1 MHEFVRF
8 RSRGQTVVL
17 VALAVV
23 AIVAFV
29 ALAIDGGNAYGIRR
43 DAQSAADGAAIAGT
57 WVIVDYSGESPRT
70 DVLRRINTYA
80 QANGVADT
88 DGDPTNAV
96 NNNILAWYVHF
107 DGSYVMMKD
116 ANGNDVPWEIHAGL
130 DEIPAGAKGVEVQT
144 SITKTTFFARAIGVD
159 TVGAKARATA
169 VTTPDGGILPIAVN
183 EYWAGSQG
191 KCPYAHCEEPYSF
204 VRDPSEPEPFY
215 TTNGGATWNRRFCAN
230 PYNDYTC
237 QGAYGGYGENFGKA
251 FALLGGDAKP
261 NYGSMDPRSFVHL
274 DYRYDAITA
283 EGGDWHYLVA
293 NDQWVHN
300 VKPAGK
306 KDEMAAVIRAG
317 GYSKVPIPIAVHEPP
332 PTYRIDGWGY
342 CWALPKNRDN
352 CFNYP
357 ELGMSAPYGVVQS
370 LSGTDAA
377 KMAKEM
383 YDNGQ
388 YVEGRFAPGQHIVI
402 MVYNGFASEQWGKG
416 GVNNEKE
423 DAAVIVGYFG
433 AVIAGYGNDFDKN
446 CEKNYHPTP
455 GDWTTYVPCISGN
468 EQTVYGLASGD
479 APLTID
485 PTPLIENFLPKMIY
499 LIK

>member
-1 MHEFVRF
+1 MYEFVRF

-57 WVIVDYSGESPRT
+57 WVLVEYSGESPKT
-70 DVLRRINTYA
+70 DVLRRINTWA

-88 DGDPTNAV
+88 DGDPSNAV
-96 NNNILAWYVHF
+96 NGNILAWYVHF

-116 ANGNDVPWEIHAGL
+116 AGGNDVPWEIHAGL
-130 DEIPAGAKGVEVQT
+130 DEIPSGAKGVEVQT
-144 SITKTTFFARAIGVD
+144 SITKTTFFARAIGVS
-159 TVGAKARATA
+159 TVGARARATA
-169 VTTPDGGILPIAVN
+169 VYTPDGGILPIAVN

-191 KCPYAHCEEPYSF
+191 KCPYANCEEPYSF
-204 VRDPSEPEPFY
+204 VRDPSQLPPFS
-215 TTNGGATWNRRFCAN
+215 TDGGGGWIRNFCAN
-230 PYNDYTC
+230 PYNNYTC

-251 FALLGGDAKP
+251 FAMLGGDAKP
-261 NYGSMDPRSFVHL
+261 NHGSTDPRSFVHL
-274 DYRYDAITA
+274 DYRYDAIVE
-283 EGGDWHYLVA
+283 EGGDWHYLA
-293 NDQWVHN
+293 ADDQWVHY
-300 VKPAGK
+300 VKPNGK

-332 PTYRIDGWGY
+332 PLSFIDGWAY
-342 CWALPKNRDN
+342 CWGNPNEGK

-357 ELGMSAPYGVVQS
+357 AVGMAAPYGVVQS

-377 KMAKEM
+377 KMAQEM
-383 YDNGQ
+383 YDNGR
-388 YVEGRFAPGQHIVI
+388 YVDGRFAPGQQIVI
-402 MVYNGFASEQWGKG
+402 MVYNGFSSQQWGKG
-416 GVNNEKE
+416 GVNNEKD

-433 AVIAGYGNDFDKN
+433 AIIVGYGNDFDSK
-446 CEKNYHPTP
+446 CETKYHPTP
-455 GDWTTYVPCISGN
+455 GNWTSYVPCISGN

-479 APLTID
+479 APLVID
-485 PTPLIENFLPKMIY
+485 PSQLINNFLPKKIY